1 MFRLTKIILPLTNLI
16 VRNKSVY
23 NFNNSNR
30 IYDHDNNLIKYS
42 YNIDQTDFYEVDYI
56 NNVLTLKTD
65 NAQSIED
72 INKINSL
79 IDYYKQSN
87 NIIKINNPKI
97 SNILLNDNLYY
108 KNNIL
113 YIFDNLSMENYNL
126 LDRLCN
132 KTNKLN
138 NDYLVNSYKIN
149 TINDIKDLYNNFDNI
164 VNIFTKKFL
173 MHKKYNNQQL
183 YFNCNNIKHPII
195 PKHITNNMGIVDYR
209 FMNFKYNNIEVIN
222 TIEQYNNLI
231 EHLDYINDIMRFSYK
246 NHCSLVC
253 ATAQHRFNI
262 QLSGSDDLINKLF
275 NKETEDKI
283 KLFNNS
289 FINQD
294 YTSCF
299 KFYIN

>member
-1 MFRLTKIILPLTNLI
+1 MFRLTKNILPFTNLI

>member
-1 MFRLTKIILPLTNLI
+1 MFGLTKIILPLTNLI

-23 NFNNSNR
+23 NFNNSMR
-30 IYDHDNNLIKYS
+30 FYDQDNNLIKYS
-42 YNIDQTDFYEVDYI
+42 YNIDHTDFYEVDYI
-56 NNVLTLKTD
+56 NNTLTLKTN
-65 NAQSIED
+65 NAESNDD

-87 NIIKINNPKI
+87 NIIKLNNPNI

-108 KNNIL
+108 KSNIL
-113 YIFDNLSMENYNL
+113 YIFDNLSMENYKL

-149 TINDIKDLYNNFDNI
+149 TINDIKDVYSNFDNI
-164 VNIFTKKFL
+164 VNIFAKKFL
-173 MHKKYNNQQL
+173 MHTKYNNQQL
-183 YFNCNNIKHPII
+183 YFNCNDIKHPII

-209 FMNFKYNNIEVIN
+209 FMNFKYNNFEVID
-222 TIEQYNNLI
+222 TIEEYNKLI

-246 NHCSLVC
+246 NHCSLVY
-253 ATAQHRFNI
+253 ATIQHRFNI
-262 QLSGSDDLINKLF
+262 QLSGSDDLVNKIL
-275 NKETEDKI
+275 NKQTEDKL

-289 FINQD
+289 FIDQY

-299 KFYIN
+299 KFYSN